1 MLTDTNKINYIFKKI
16 SGKPDTLI
24 DSPLLQEPNVI
35 SGNNIQSQRSIISQT
50 QFFRDTIPQIVP
62 SEIANSNTDNEG
74 NSIIG
79 SLVGKSTTSSYLTRY
94 VKLPMHY
101 IPGSQILDSN
111 NNITSISF
119 YLNLLENSIPFTFD
133 PNGSYNY
140 NLYRYDTNTSSYIE
154 IAHNESD
161 WIIDNDTGIL
171 TFYTAM
177 NTNVASGQHITKTN
191 PPRISF
197 YKYTGNKG
205 LYPIVFEK
213 NNKVNIKTNVNI
225 TGNLDISKNLIV
237 QEDAF
242 INYNLSVK
250 KNLNITSIFFN
261 KLNELPENSS
271 NKLVYASNNLYFKHN
286 DSWLKLGQDD
296 LILCSNEHFIFNHN
310 NQYNILNVNTNISII
325 EITQNLTS
333 DIYIVLPNIQ
343 KTGVEKTIIM
353 GQSISKYINNYNV
366 ILYSNYVDVDGNGP
380 IYMNIRFIS
389 TGQSLR
395 LFSVVS
401 NTQNIYGHGNKYWQI
416 ITGHFHSTDIF
427 QYNNAGE
434 LINTNDS
441 GASFQ
446 PNVNNIQYESI
457 YSIANNRI
465 AENIL
470 INTHYINPHGKNIL
484 NASEIILLQFTTN
497 LTQNTTITL
506 NVEQKSGEKKTILV
520 GDSFATYNNGYY
532 VSIASTYM
540 GGYNTDF
547 LTTVSTSNIKFIK
560 SGQHVNLISMKTSNN
575 TYYWHVLTGDFSFI

>member
-1 MLTDTNKINYIFKKI
+1 
-16 SGKPDTLI
+16 
-24 DSPLLQEPNVI
+24 
-35 SGNNIQSQRSIISQT
+35 
-50 QFFRDTIPQIVP
+50 
-62 SEIANSNTDNEG
+62 
-74 NSIIG
+74 
-79 SLVGKSTTSSYLTRY
+79 
-94 VKLPMHY
+94 
-101 IPGSQILDSN
+101 
-111 NNITSISF
+111 
-119 YLNLLENSIPFTFD
+119 
-133 PNGSYNY
+133 
-140 NLYRYDTNTSSYIE
+140 
-154 IAHNESD
+154 
-161 WIIDNDTGIL
+161 
-171 TFYTAM
+171 
-177 NTNVASGQHITKTN
+177 
-191 PPRISF
+191 
-197 YKYTGNKG
+197 
-205 LYPIVFEK
+205 
-213 NNKVNIKTNVNI
+213 
-225 TGNLDISKNLIV
+225 
-237 QEDAF
+237 
-242 INYNLSVK
+242 
-250 KNLNITSIFFN
+250 
-261 KLNELPENSS
+261 
-271 NKLVYASNNLYFKHN
+271 
-286 DSWLKLGQDD
+286 
-296 LILCSNEHFIFNHN
+296 
-310 NQYNILNVNTNISII
+310 
-325 EITQNLTS
+325 
-333 DIYIVLPNIQ
+333 
-343 KTGVEKTIIM
+343 M

-532 VSIASTYM
+532 ISIASTYM